1 MAGLRGKPFTCPA
14 KACRIYLPKKGEE
27 RDKKIGGGA
36 GKHGTPLK
44 GGLSYETVIYPR
56 ADALCAPWEHVCQVA
71 RARQSRY
78 RVSDHLPS
86 FVSSLASLEYLRCFL
101 MGPDTRTLKARYEF
115 RTKINQS
122 VPGADCFSLNYSGV
136 TNNTSEGNTL
146 SRA

>member
-1 MAGLRGKPFTCPA
+1 MAGVTSQAVYVSCESVP
-14 KACRIYLPKKGEE
+14 YLPPEKGRGQRQKKKG
-27 RDKKIGGGA
+27 GGV
-36 GKHGTPLK
+36 KHGTPLK